1 MQSRHEKLLDI
12 QTNLKVH
19 LPRWVDEAFR
29 KELKSLN
36 LMANGRQMV
45 KMGTAK
51 WVGSQH
57 LQVLRKPFLL
67 FSVMCIIWNFI
78 PAVLIVLV
86 TDMLV
91 ILVERDQKYSLA
103 SLQDRKVP

>member
-1 MQSRHEKLLDI
+1 M
-12 QTNLKVH
+12 H

-36 LMANGRQMV
+36 LMANGRKMI

-51 WVGSQH
+51 WVGSQ
-57 LQVLRKPFLL
+57 QSQALRKLFLL
-67 FSVMCIIWNFI
+67 FSVMCIIWNFV

-103 SLQDRKVP
+103 SLQDRKVPYNN